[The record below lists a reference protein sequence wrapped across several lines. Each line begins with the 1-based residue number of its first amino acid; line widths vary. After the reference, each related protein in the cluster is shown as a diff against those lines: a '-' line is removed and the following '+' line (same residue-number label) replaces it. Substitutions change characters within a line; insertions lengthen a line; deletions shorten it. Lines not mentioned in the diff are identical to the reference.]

1 MKKSVK
7 SAKRLSV
14 RFPKQFKTVMKE
26 VLGYS
31 WWHIATLVVGFLSFV
46 SLLVILFLPLS
57 KGPAQFAYAGAMPG
71 VSTPN
76 FIRSLSD
83 SLNLPVD
90 QGDAVQTLNNG
101 NAFLESFLKDID
113 GARSSINIMVYIWT
127 DGRMSDQVIERL
139 DRKVR
144 EGVQVR
150 ILLNSFGSNWWER
163 PKKKL
168 KSLEEAGAKVEIFRS
183 LTIAPWDFLKNH
195 LRNHRRAMVI
205 DGDIGYFGGMA
216 ISDPWLGDASNSKE
230 TRDMMFR
237 ATGPMAHHLQGVF
250 SELWASTAG
259 EILLGDRFYPPLS
272 EAKERRAL
280 TYVSLPSTPTPDT
293 LILQRFVLLSLAAAE
308 KKIYITSPYF
318 VPDPS
323 LREILIRKA
332 KEGVDVRILVPNK
345 LNDSWAV
352 HHASR
357 DSYDELLAGGVQIYE
372 YQPTFIH
379 AKSMVID
386 SSWSIIGSANMD
398 NRSRKLNEEAVF
410 GILNKDFGTKLEE
423 IFLADAAKAEQIKL
437 PEWRKRNLWYRA
449 QELVARNFVEQ
460 Y

>member
-1 MKKSVK
+1 MKKGTK
-7 SAKRLSV
+7 GAKRPSGS
-14 RFPKQFKTVMKE
+14 FAKQFKSVTKE
-26 VLGYS
+26 VLGYT

-46 SLLVILFLPLS
+46 SLMVILFLPLS
-57 KGPAQFAYAGAMPG
+57 KGPTQFEYAGVMTA
-71 VSTPN
+71 VSSPH
-76 FIRSLSD
+76 FVRSISD
-83 SLNLPVD
+83 SLNLPLG

-101 NAFLESFLKDID
+101 NAFLESFINDID

-127 DGRMSDQVIERL
+127 DGRMSDQVIEHL
-139 DRKVR
+139 SRKVR

-150 ILLNSFGSNWWER
+150 IIIDSFGSNWWER
-163 PKKKL
+163 PKAKL
-168 KSLEEAGAKVEIFRS
+168 KSLEQAGAKVEIFRS

-216 ISDPWLGDASNSKE
+216 ISDPWLGDAGNSKE
-230 TRDMMFR
+230 IRDMMFR
-237 ATGPMAHHLQGVF
+237 VTGPMAHQLQGVF

-259 EILLGDRFYPPLS
+259 EILLGDRFFAPLPATKGNGS
-272 EAKERRAL
+272 L

-293 LILQRFVLLSLAAAE
+293 LTLQRFVLLSLAAAE
-308 KKIYITSPYF
+308 KNIYITSPYF
-318 VPDPS
+318 LPDLS

-332 KEGVDVRILVPNK
+332 KEGVDVRVLVPNH

-357 DSYDELLAGGVQIYE
+357 DSYDELLAGGVRIQE

-379 AKSMVID
+379 AKSIVID
-386 SSWSIIGSANMD
+386 GSWSIIGSANMD

-410 GILNKDFGTKLEE
+410 GILDKGLGAKLEG
-423 IFLADAAKAEQIKL
+423 IFIADAAKAEQMKL
-437 PEWRKRNLWYRA
+437 TEWRKRNLWNRA
-449 QELVARNFVEQ
+449 QELVARNFIEQ

>member
-1 MKKSVK
+1 MKKRVSRAKQPSGGLVK
-7 SAKRLSV
+7 R
-14 RFPKQFKTVMKE
+14 FKTATKA
-26 VLGYS
+26 VLGYP
-31 WWHIATLVVGFLSFV
+31 WWHIAILVVGLLSFV

-57 KGPAQFAYAGAMPG
+57 KGPAQFAYAGTMPAI
-71 VSTPN
+71 SSPH
-76 FIRSLSD
+76 FIRTLSD

-90 QGDAVQTLNNG
+90 QGRPVQPLNNG
-101 NAFLESFLKDID
+101 NAFLDAFLKDID

-139 DRKVR
+139 SRKVR

-150 ILLNSFGSNWWER
+150 IMLDSFGSNWWGR
-163 PKKKL
+163 PTKKL
-168 KSLEEAGAKVEIFRS
+168 KTLEDAGAKVELFRS

-205 DGDIGYFGGMA
+205 DGTIGYFGGMA
-216 ISDPWLGDASNSKE
+216 ISDAWLGDASSPKE

-237 ATGPMAHHLQGVF
+237 ATGAMAHRLQGVF
-250 SELWASTAG
+250 GELWATTAG
-259 EILLGDRFYPPLS
+259 EILLGDRFYPPLP
-272 EAKERRAL
+272 EVKEKTGLA
-280 TYVSLPSTPTPDT
+280 YVSLPSTPTPDT
-293 LILQRFVLLSLAAAE
+293 LVLQRFVLLSLAAAE

-318 VPDPS
+318 LPDLS

-332 KEGVDVRILVPNK
+332 KEGVDVRVLVPNN

-352 HHASR
+352 HHASH

-379 AKSMVID
+379 TKSMVID

-410 GILNKDFGTKLEE
+410 GIVDKDFGAQMEDVF
-423 IFLADAAKAEQIKL
+423 IADSTKAERIKL
-437 PEWRKRNLWYRA
+437 LDWRKRNLWSRA
-449 QELVARNFVEQ
+449 EELVARNFVEQ

>member
-1 MKKSVK
+1 MQKRSRG
-7 SAKRLSV
+7 AKRPSGN
-14 RFPKQFKTVMKE
+14 FAKWFKSTTKE
-26 VLGYS
+26 ILGYT

-57 KGPAQFAYAGAMPG
+57 KGPAQFAYAGAMTT
-71 VSTPN
+71 VSSPQ

-83 SLNLPVD
+83 LTNLPVD
-90 QGDAVQTLNNG
+90 QGDAIQTLNNG
-101 NAFLESFLKDID
+101 DAFLESFLKDID

-127 DGRMSDQVIERL
+127 DGRMSDQVIEHL
-139 DRKVR
+139 SRKVR

-150 ILLNSFGSNWWER
+150 IIIDSFGSDWWER
-163 PKKKL
+163 PKRKL

-195 LRNHRRAMVI
+195 LRNHRRAIVI

-216 ISDPWLGDASNSKE
+216 ISDPWLGDARNSKE

-237 ATGPMAHHLQGVF
+237 ATGSMAHHIQGVF
-250 SELWASTAG
+250 GELWATTAG
-259 EILLGDRFYPPLS
+259 EILLGERFYPPVP
-272 EAKERRAL
+272 ETKEKRAL

-293 LILQRFVLLSLAAAE
+293 LILQRFVLLTLAAAE

-318 VPDPS
+318 LPDLS

-332 KEGVDVRILVPNK
+332 KEGVDVRVLVPND
-345 LNDSWAV
+345 LNDSRAV
-352 HHASR
+352 RQASR
-357 DSYDELLAGGVQIYE
+357 DSYDELLAGGVQIHE

-379 AKSMVID
+379 AKSIVID
-386 SSWSIIGSANMD
+386 SNWSIVGSANLD

-410 GILNKDFGTKLEE
+410 GILNKDFGAMLES
-423 IFLADAAKAEQIKL
+423 IFLADEAKAEQIKVS
-437 PEWRKRNLWYRA
+437 EWRKRNLWYRI
-449 QELVARNFVEQ
+449 QELVARNFIEQ